1 MILADWNIPVKD
13 FACKGHSAMCEVSKL
28 SKCSYDKIPVAFAQS
43 IAWGEKIQCVQIID
57 ESIFDYYD
65 RFEKV
70 FKQYCGI
77 DKINNELQHFIP
89 ALVKSL

>member
-1 MILADWNIPVKD
+1 MIKFLWLLLNLLP
-13 FACKGHSAMCEVSKL
+13 G
-28 SKCSYDKIPVAFAQS
+28 
-43 IAWGEKIQCVQIID
+43 GEKIQCVQIID

-89 ALVKSL
+89 ALVKGL